1 MRTERHSFTSTWVD
15 VRDPSR
21 TGRKPPN
28 QLMPVTHRPS
38 LAMPKVQPVS
48 PPSPSTI
55 TVIMPHPPTIRGR
68 NRHSLPGPDV
78 RVPPAKMAHGVH
90 ERRPTNADKPRRT
103 TVNAQLNVTPTKLV
117 LRQGVWQPLEK
128 PSQRTKNQHGTPRQS
143 KEPTPPGEQQW
154 IPPPAKAPSSQRGAY
169 AQGTVSNHSYLK
181 LPGLEAT
188 QRPTGVCE
196 LATMCDDVI
205 ELYEFDRK
213 KDRIG
218 DGSTAVVFKA
228 SRRSDGAIHA
238 LKVVNTKGFDKIS
251 TKLLRSEVLIMSRV
265 DHPSLVQLYDVIET
279 KDEVIMAMQLLR
291 GMELFDA
298 IAGWDTFCE
307 KNAVEVVVA
316 VAEGVKYLNDKL
328 GVAHRDLKPENIVYK
343 NADNTQPMIT
353 DLGFATLKSA
363 TTDGLMKTAC
373 GTPTFVAPEV
383 IGCRGYGFECD
394 MWSLGVILYILLCG
408 YPPFY
413 QDPPEVYKK
422 IGRCEYDFPEEDW
435 AIVSPAA
442 IDLVKKLLTIDTRKR
457 LNPSQCLSHPWVT
470 AGKARASSQKLPT
483 DRRISHRKV
492 TTLASLRFAELLAL
506 SDDCPSNMGATDPS
520 ESQETQRN
528 NRKNRQESSS
538 FSVT

>member
-1 MRTERHSFTSTWVD
+1 MV
-15 VRDPSR
+15 
-21 TGRKPPN
+21 
-28 QLMPVTHRPS
+28 
-38 LAMPKVQPVS
+38 
-48 PPSPSTI
+48 
-55 TVIMPHPPTIRGR
+55 
-68 NRHSLPGPDV
+68 
-78 RVPPAKMAHGVH
+78 
-90 ERRPTNADKPRRT
+90 
-103 TVNAQLNVTPTKLV
+103 
-117 LRQGVWQPLEK
+117 
-128 PSQRTKNQHGTPRQS
+128 
-143 KEPTPPGEQQW
+143 
-154 IPPPAKAPSSQRGAY
+154 
-169 AQGTVSNHSYLK
+169 
-181 LPGLEAT
+181 
-188 QRPTGVCE
+188 
-196 LATMCDDVI
+196 DDVI

-228 SRRSDGAIHA
+228 SRRSDRAIHA

-422 IGRCEYDFPEEDW
+422 IVRCEYDFPEEDW

-470 AGKARASSQKLPT
+470 AGKARASTQKLPT
-483 DRRISHRKV
+483 GRRISHRKV
-492 TTLASLRFAELLAL
+492 AETTERAGNWLQPSPPTAAKVPSPPESSHLDSLEKDPSNLTDGTVLEDPVEVIRKLKQMPTSLRFAELLAL
-506 SDDCPSNMGATDPS
+506 SDDCPSNMSATDPS
-520 ESQETQRN
+520 ESQETQRRLAFNEAFEGPADFPVGAERLKKAKMQAAEVMVGEQSPTSPRSPGDWTVN

-538 FSVT
+538 FSVTVTVVEAHSPTTQQSCS